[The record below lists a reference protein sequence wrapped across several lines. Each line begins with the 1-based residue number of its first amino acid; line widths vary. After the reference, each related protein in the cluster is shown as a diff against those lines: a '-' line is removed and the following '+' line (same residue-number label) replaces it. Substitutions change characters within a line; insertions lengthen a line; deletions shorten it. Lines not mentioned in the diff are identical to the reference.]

1 MKYNLV
7 KSLNTPKQFL
17 FIYQEFSYTFYI
29 NRFCGLE
36 NQQVVYIL
44 VYYVDVR
51 CLWLRFY
58 CLNKNFNVQP
68 DRIFFFFL
76 ISEDLFDYEDCKPN
90 GSKCDLVQ
98 IFLILQNPITTPSV
112 STLLPST
119 IYRNQTITSHNPL
132 VMSRDDN
139 DAEMLFSVSS
149 KNRPNL
155 NKNGSYSI
163 NHNRHKNCNIIFN
176 EQ

>member
-1 MKYNLV
+1 LLSPWTHLSNFYSV
-7 KSLNTPKQFL
+7 IKSSV
-17 FIYQEFSYTFYI
+17 IIYI
-29 NRFCGLE
+29 NRFCGFE

-58 CLNKNFNVQP
+58 CLNKKFNVQP
-68 DRIFFFFL
+68 HRIYFFL

-98 IFLILQNPITTPSV
+98 IFQIRQNPITTPSV

-119 IYRNQTITSHNPL
+119 IYPNQTIPSHNPL
-132 VMSRDDN
+132 VMSWGDD
-139 DAEMLFSVSS
+139 DVKMFFSVSS
-149 KNRPNL
+149 NNRPNL
-155 NKNGSYSI
+155 NKTGFYSI
-163 NHNRHKNCNIIFN
+163 NHYRHKNCNLIFN